1 MKILVTGKQLDI
13 GEALRTHVRER
24 LEAGVRKYFDHPL
37 AAHVTI
43 SREAHGFRA
52 DCSVQVGSG
61 MVLQSHG
68 EADDAYASFDLAADK
83 LEKRLRRHKRR
94 LKSHHN
100 GRRVELPA
108 LVAQSYIIAAEDVA
122 DADEEAADS
131 AQPVVIAETT
141 TDIPTL
147 TAGEAVMRLDLSEAP
162 ALMFRNSAHGRLN
175 MVYRRT
181 DGNIG
186 WIDPADGGAVRQDPT
201 MAEQSKP

>member
-68 EADDAYASFDLAADK
+68 EAGDAYASFDLAADK

-100 GRRVELPA
+100 GRRTELPA
-108 LVAQSYIIAAEDVA
+108 VIAQSYVIAAEEVA
-122 DADEEAADS
+122 DDDRADANS
-131 AQPVVIAETT
+131 GQPVVIAETT
-141 TDIPTL
+141 TKIPTI
-147 TAGEAVMRLDLSEAP
+147 TAGEAVMRLDLAEAP
-162 ALMFRNSAHGRLN
+162 ALMFRNSAHGRIN

-186 WIDPADGGAVRQDPT
+186 WIDPANADTTHEDLST
-201 MAEQSKP
+201 AEQTEP